1 MMTRFTSP
9 NFVGLCKLGAVNV
22 VVLVIVLLSI
32 PAQAAQTLGSFDV
45 LIKLHSEAA
54 ISQMRLCRSSNV
66 PGAFGAIVTVV
77 CSTGTVTDISAIA
90 AGPPF
95 RAIHGGAYRFL
106 TRTGA
111 GEIFHNIDSYTGNGT
126 TTAMRVVRLL
136 DREYIEMTVG
146 W

>member
-1 MMTRFTSP
+1 MMTSSTSLK
-9 NFVGLCKLGAVNV
+9 FLGLCKLAAAKA
-22 VVLVIVLLSI
+22 VVLVIVLPSMS
-32 PAQAAQTLGSFDV
+32 AQAAQTPASFDV
-45 LIKLHSEAA
+45 LIKLQPAA
-54 ISQMRLCRSSNV
+54 VNSPTGLCRSSVV

-90 AGPPF
+90 TGLPF

-106 TRTGA
+106 TRAGA
-111 GEIFHNIDSYTGNGT
+111 GESLDNIDSYAGSGT